1 MVEGD
6 KIGRYEV
13 KRKVGVG
20 GMGEV
25 FLAHDN
31 ELDREVAIKLLL
43 PEFCCDLER
52 VNRFKLEA
60 KAASALNHPN
70 IITIYEIGGN
80 KERLYIVT
88 EYIKGET
95 LRSLI
100 NQKAVT
106 PELALQFAQQIAS
119 ALTAAH
125 KEGIIHRDIK
135 PENIMVREDGIIKV
149 LDFGLAKPTNIES
162 EAKTLDLVATKAG
175 IVMGSVGYMSPE
187 QARGKEV
194 DLRTDIWSLG
204 VVLYEL
210 ITGKTPFDGETMTDI
225 LANIIHKEPVPISEY
240 VMDAPAE
247 LHRIIKKSLRKNR
260 DERYQ
265 TAKDFT
271 LDLKMLHRDVENSG
285 DIGFLTGQHQIIST
299 DTVSVKPYASDEAKT
314 LIHHTTS
321 ADFGKPTAT
330 NETIAYQSSIK
341 KRRNSWLPLA
351 IISLAALILIGA
363 WFIRPA
369 SFSSS
374 QISLDS
380 LEISNVDG
388 GDKAFSP
395 AISADGKYLAF
406 VNYENG
412 KKSLAVKQI
421 VTGST
426 VQIVAPLDSGGFM
439 QPTFSPDGNY
449 IYYVTADK
457 GIGTLF
463 QIPSL
468 GGTAKKIASN
478 VDSKVA
484 VSPNGSQLAFRRR
497 NAETGEEQI
506 FLISSDGTNEQP
518 LISSKELNVKAIYEL
533 AWSPKGDELL
543 VGGMSE
549 FLVDEVIKSKLLL
562 VLIADKKSREFGE
575 REWFNAGSFSWLKD
589 GNSVLMIAKA
599 TTQEPAQIWQI
610 SFPDGK
616 EIKRIT
622 NDSSGFDQI
631 SFATDAG
638 IIAGSKST
646 MISSLW
652 TFNPA
657 TKEMSQLT
665 SENKN
670 MLGAGGFAQL
680 ADGRLVVS
688 KFDGSKA
695 NILTID
701 ADGKNEKL
709 LTNEDGYN
717 SQAVVSPDGRF
728 IVYASTKTKFY
739 SLWRIDADGKNP
751 LQLTTPENAYDSKP
765 VILEDNKTIIFER
778 RSNDFTKSTLMKVSL
793 EGGNATS
800 IFQQEA
806 PLQMFPRLS
815 SDGKHFAFSTMKYDK
830 ANIKFNR
837 EVKVFSVN
845 GGEIGEMKKKFDIS
859 LGYYY
864 QFSPDG
870 KSLTYINQQGIPN
883 LHNLPL
889 DGTPQKPLTNFNSGH
904 ILNFSWSK
912 DGKKIYIVRGII
924 NNELVLIKNNVKG

>member
-13 KRKVGVG
+13 KRKLGVG

-25 FLAHDN
+25 FLAQDV
-31 ELDREVAIKLLL
+31 ELDREVAIKVLL

-60 KAASALNHPN
+60 KSASALNHPN

-80 KERLYIVT
+80 RESLYIVT

-95 LRSLI
+95 LRSMI
-100 NQKAVT
+100 NRKAVT

-175 IVMGSVGYMSPE
+175 MVMGSVGYMSPE

-204 VVLYEL
+204 VVLYEM

-240 VMDAPAE
+240 VIDAPSE
-247 LHRIIKKSLRKNR
+247 LHRIVKKSLRKDR
-260 DERYQ
+260 EERYQ

-271 LDLKMLHRDVENSG
+271 LDLKTLYRDVENSG
-285 DIGFLTGQHQIIST
+285 DIGFLTGQHQIINET
-299 DTVSVKPYASDEAKT
+299 ASVKPYSSEDAKT

-330 NETIAYQSSIK
+330 NETISYQFSGRK
-341 KRRNSWLPLA
+341 KRNNWLPFVIA
-351 IISLAALILIGA
+351 SLAALILLGA

-369 SFSSS
+369 TFMNS
-374 QISLDS
+374 QLNWDS
-380 LEISNVDG
+380 LEISNVEG

-421 VTGST
+421 ATGST
-426 VQIVAPLDSGGFM
+426 MQLVAPLDSGGFM

-449 IYYVTADK
+449 IYYVVADK

-468 GGTAKKIASN
+468 GGTARKIAPD
-478 VDSKVA
+478 VDSKIA
-484 VSPNGSQLAFRRR
+484 VSPHGKRIAFRRR
-497 NAETGEEQI
+497 NAETGVETI
-506 FLISSDGTNEQP
+506 CLANSDGTNEESF
-518 LISSKELNVKAIYEL
+518 INSKDLNLKAIYEIS
-533 AWSPKGDELL
+533 WSPKGDELL
-543 VGGMSE
+543 VGGMTD
-549 FLVDEVIKSKLLL
+549 FVVDELIKSKLIL
-562 VLIADKKSREFGE
+562 VSLANKTSRQFSEK
-575 REWFNAGSFSWLKD
+575 EWFNATSFNWLKD

-599 TTQEPAQIWQI
+599 TTQEPAQIWQV

-616 EIKRIT
+616 ETKRIT
-622 NDSSGFDQI
+622 NDSSGFDQMA
-631 SFATDAG
+631 FAPETG
-638 IIAGSKST
+638 MIAGSKST

-652 TFNPA
+652 LFNPA
-657 TKEMSQLT
+657 TKEMNQLT
-665 SENKN
+665 SENKT

-688 KFDGSKA
+688 KFDGIKA

-701 ADGKNEKL
+701 ADGKNEKS
-709 LTNEDGYN
+709 LTNEEGFN

-728 IVYASTKTKFY
+728 IVYASTRTKFY
-739 SLWRIDADGKNP
+739 SLWRMDADGKNP
-751 LQLTTPENAYDSKP
+751 FQLTAPDNAYDSKP
-765 VILEDNKTIIFER
+765 IILDDSKTVIFER

-793 EGGNATS
+793 EGGEATA

-806 PLQMFPRLS
+806 PLQMFPRIS
-815 SDGKHFAFSTMKYDK
+815 SDGKQFAFSTMEYDK
-830 ANIKFNR
+830 ANSKFNR
-837 EVKVFSVN
+837 TVKVFPVN
-845 GGEIGEMKKKFDIS
+845 GGVIGELKKKFDIS

-924 NNELVLIKNNVKG
+924 NNELVLMKQNVK